1 MKLFIHGDHMLRILK
16 YFGLSVENSEEYRL
30 LKLQNEV
37 LEAALTVAHD
47 QLSALDCD
55 NRVLKEKLHIGD
67 KKDNLSL
74 QKLIEELDILVLE
87 SMEPVGD
94 A

>member
-1 MKLFIHGDHMLRILK
+1 MLRILK
-16 YFGLSVENSEEYRL
+16 YFGFGVENTEEYKL

-37 LEAALTVAHD
+37 LESALTSAQD
-47 QLSALDCD
+47 QLNSLTYD
-55 NRVLKEKLHIGD
+55 NQALKEKLYANN
-67 KKDNLSL
+67 KKEDLAL
-74 QKLIEELDILVLE
+74 QKLIDELDILVLE

>member
-1 MKLFIHGDHMLRILK
+1 MLRILK
-16 YFGLSVENSEEYRL
+16 YFGLGADDTEEYKL

-37 LEAALTVAHD
+37 LEAALVEAQDRLNSLTF
-47 QLSALDCD
+47 D
-55 NRVLKEKLHIGD
+55 NQALKEKLNINN
-67 KKDNLSL
+67 KKEDLAL
-74 QKLIEELDILVLE
+74 QRLIDELDILVLE

>member
-1 MKLFIHGDHMLRILK
+1 MLRILK
-16 YFGLSVENSEEYRL
+16 YFGLNAESTEEYKL

-37 LEAALTVAHD
+37 LEAALIDAQD
-47 QLSALDCD
+47 QLRSLACD
-55 NRVLKEKLHIGD
+55 NQALKEKLYTNN
-67 KKDNLSL
+67 KKEDLAL
-74 QKLIEELDILVLE
+74 QKLIDELDILVLE